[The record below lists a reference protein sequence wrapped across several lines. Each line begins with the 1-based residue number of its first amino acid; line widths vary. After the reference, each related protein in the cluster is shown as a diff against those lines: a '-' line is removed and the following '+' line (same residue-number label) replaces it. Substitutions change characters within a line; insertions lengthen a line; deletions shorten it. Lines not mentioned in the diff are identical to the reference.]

1 MVNNTKKKNKQ
12 YIKLV
17 LYFKSFL
24 RQLKM
29 KKHFYNQ
36 DIIIERSEED
46 DESEYNKD
54 RDLILKNDLRKKN
67 RIDMLFEEDSKI
79 QPTESKIL
87 ETIKPN
93 EFNKGS
99 SSKKPKKIQLVN
111 QEKSKQSKAENDFFL
126 HVENTKVL

>member
-1 MVNNTKKKNKQ
+1 
-12 YIKLV
+12 
-17 LYFKSFL
+17 
-24 RQLKM
+24 M

-93 EFNKGS
+93 EFNKSS
-99 SSKKPKKIQLVN
+99 SSKRPKKIQLVN